1 MAEAEFLEESFGGF
15 LPARVKNKTSASCSL
30 IWGMFVSLI
39 IQANNSLQP
48 CLLGILEQRPTGTF
62 PCRAEIGQCWCLKA
76 ECRIKSC
83 FKKQAIKVAL
93 RKLVTLLNGWVH

>member
-83 FKKQAIKVAL
+83 LKKQAIKVAL